1 MRGPRRGRVP
11 SALSLLAGDSTP
23 LTHGARDSCPV
34 QTPLTDPAAW
44 SQSAAAPAPSRKCAV
59 FACKPQMFP
68 FHLQPPRSDSVRA
81 GRCTRHTRGEQ
92 KQTSVRVQYRR
103 RGLEPG
109 TWNLWVQRAS
119 RAAGE
124 RLPEVRPPCGPLLSA
139 EWNTLLAAPCAGTQ
153 ARCRAESSTRERS
166 QMTGFPLHNVLTTR
180 SRRCWKPWLPGLM
193 NGGGWEVLLSKVA
206 AERALW

>member
-1 MRGPRRGRVP
+1 MEPLGLATSRPVTLGQGSEPPGLPRQVRWERTAQSGQETKTGTVAVRGPRRGRVP
-11 SALSLLAGDSTP
+11 SALSLPAGDSTP

-34 QTPLTDPAAW
+34 QTPLTDLAAW
-44 SQSAAAPAPSRKCAV
+44 SQSAAAPAPSRKCAA

-124 RLPEVRPPCGPLLSA
+124 VTGGTS
-139 EWNTLLAAPCAGTQ
+139 TLQTTTQ
-153 ARCRAESSTRERS
+153 R
-166 QMTGFPLHNVLTTR
+166 
-180 SRRCWKPWLPGLM
+180 
-193 NGGGWEVLLSKVA
+193 
-206 AERALW
+206 